1 MATLPNRTTT
11 KQAISVPQRS
21 ASGPGRPHLCPR
33 EE

>member
-1 MATLPNRTTT
+1 MVTLPNRKTT

-21 ASGPGRPHLCPR
+21 ASGPGSPRLCPR